1 MKRTPYR
8 MSAPW
13 PALVSAYNDLPTGH
27 PTRRAVVAALSELA
41 ALGPPQAVYEEH
53 GRQVVARIMLG
64 PAMTRRQIEAG
75 T

>member
-13 PALVSAYNDLPTGH
+13 PAIVESYNALPTGH
-27 PTRRAVVAALSELA
+27 PTRRAVVAALTELSA
-41 ALGPPQAVYEEH
+41 AGLPLPIFEH
-53 GRQVVARIMLG
+53 EGRKVVARIMLG